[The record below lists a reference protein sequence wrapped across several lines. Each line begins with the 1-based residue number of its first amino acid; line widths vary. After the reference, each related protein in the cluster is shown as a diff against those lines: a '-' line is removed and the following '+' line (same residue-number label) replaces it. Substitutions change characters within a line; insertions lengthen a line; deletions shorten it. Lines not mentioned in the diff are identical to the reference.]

1 MKRNLLKTWLLLCAL
16 IVGSGTMWAEDKTIT
31 LTYSSFGLETSYKVK
46 TATVDGIDFTVNQG
60 YKGNGNTIQMNSS
73 KGSGILYNTTAI
85 TGLKSIQVNVASGNK
100 TYTITT
106 GTSEKPTANV
116 QTGTTGGTYNALAGD
131 TYFQLKVSGASYF
144 SSIVITYSDTPA
156 AKVDVTDV
164 TLSQETATLIMEGEP
179 LQLTATVSPNDATDK
194 TVTWTSSNEEVAT
207 VSDDGLVT
215 PVATGSCTITATATN
230 GTDDTSDDQTATCT
244 VNVTPNYKN
253 ISFVTGTDDSDW
265 TISPTSA
272 TAGTEI
278 TDSYNGSRNVKSFE
292 LLKNQPLTETIATG
306 SGISTFTGDNV
317 SITVSYPGNG
327 NENGA
332 WIYNPNN
339 ENGTM
344 TISTTN
350 GRNITSVVLTIA
362 LYPHNS
368 GMVSATSGTCT
379 VSNGGGTIT
388 VSDVNATS
396 VTLSISDFYVQVSQ
410 VEVHDN
416 NLVSTDIAVSNTG
429 NDYTFTMPNYDVEI
443 QVEYVPLPYTVTLG
457 DDNSSLTEAAGGAG
471 VILPS
476 RSDIGSYTFA
486 GWSETNMTEETT
498 EEPVIFEEGEYY
510 PTADITL
517 YPVYTRTGGGGIQ
530 NKTAS
535 VTISQYA
542 SANGWVNSTQYE
554 TVTLDANVTA
564 AVSDGGANTGKYYLS
579 NNSWRFYAN
588 ESAVLSI
595 STTSGELTSITIT
608 YTGNKLTYNGNDVT
622 SGTSVSVSGE
632 SAQFAVSG
640 SSSNTQVTAIS
651 VSYTISSSMT
661 YYTSTPSVSLTTNE
675 GETGEFWATYYNND
689 YNVKVVS
696 EETQVFKV
704 NLSGSA
710 ITMTEIADGIVTK
723 GQGVVLKSNSNSIS
737 MTVNAS
743 ASDDNYDGNSLQG
756 TMTAIANPGNAY
768 VLNKKSAGIGF
779 YKLKAEGTIGANKAY
794 LVYNGT
800 ETREFLLSGEAT
812 GIDNVSVSNCGNGEV
827 YDLQGRRVS
836 QPTKGLYIVNG
847 KKVVIK

>member
-1 MKRNLLKTWLLLCAL
+1 MAPAMRPHSGKRNN
-16 IVGSGTMWAEDKTIT
+16 VGRGQDYYA
-31 LTYSSFGLETSYKVK
+31 TYSSFGLETSYKVK

-60 YKGNGNTIQMNSS
+60 YKGSGNTIQMNSS

-215 PVATGSCTITATATN
+215 PVATGSCTITATASN

-265 TISPTSA
+265 TISHTSA

-278 TDSYNGSRNVKSFE
+278 TVSYNGSRNVKSFE

-350 GRNITSVVLTIA
+350 GSNITSVVLTIA

-410 VEVHDN
+410 VEVHYN

-429 NDYTFTMPNYDVEI
+429 NNYTFTMPNYDVEI

-457 DDNSSLTEAAGGAG
+457 DDNSTLTEAAGGAG

-498 EEPVIFEEGEYY
+498 EEPVIFEEDEYY
-510 PTADITL
+510 PTADI
-517 YPVYTRTGGGGIQ
+517 TRTGGGGIQ

-535 VTISQYA
+535 VTISQ
-542 SANGWVNSTQYE
+542 
-554 TVTLDANVTA
+554 
-564 AVSDGGANTGKYYLS
+564 
-579 NNSWRFYAN
+579 
-588 ESAVLSI
+588 
-595 STTSGELTSITIT
+595 
-608 YTGNKLTYNGNDVT
+608 
-622 SGTSVSVSGE
+622 
-632 SAQFAVSG
+632 
-640 SSSNTQVTAIS
+640 
-651 VSYTISSSMT
+651 
-661 YYTSTPSVSLTTNE
+661 
-675 GETGEFWATYYNND
+675 
-689 YNVKVVS
+689 
-696 EETQVFKV
+696 
-704 NLSGSA
+704 
-710 ITMTEIADGIVTK
+710 
-723 GQGVVLKSNSNSIS
+723 
-737 MTVNAS
+737 
-743 ASDDNYDGNSLQG
+743 
-756 TMTAIANPGNAY
+756 
-768 VLNKKSAGIGF
+768 
-779 YKLKAEGTIGANKAY
+779 
-794 LVYNGT
+794 
-800 ETREFLLSGEAT
+800 
-812 GIDNVSVSNCGNGEV
+812 
-827 YDLQGRRVS
+827 
-836 QPTKGLYIVNG
+836 
-847 KKVVIK
+847 